1 MQKLTFSGHDTFYCR
16 HYWLKK
22 GINFIE
28 EGKSFTAKDAVI
40 DLGVGKNMVYA
51 IRYWLRSFGLTEDN
65 EHVVSQLGKDIFAN
79 DGFDPYCEDIG
90 TLWLLHYHLVSTEH
104 ASIYSMAFNAFRKVR
119 VEFTRDHLL
128 KYVIKYCSTNNI
140 NYNENTINR
149 DVSVFLN
156 NYQPSA
162 KSSTVEDSFSALLH
176 ELNIIEKL
184 GKIGKESSGQWFR
197 LEMKNR
203 ADLPALIVLYCI
215 VKNEQYSDSIQF
227 DEFFEANGVGSVF
240 CLSKDGLMEK
250 IEAFQEIFPDIVYKD
265 DGGVQ
270 TLQFKNKPTPEAV
283 LNTYYVR

>member
-22 GINFIE
+22 GIDFIE

-51 IRYWLRSFGLTEDN
+51 IRYWLRSFGLTETN
-65 EHVVSQLGKDIFAN
+65 EQEVSRLGKIMFLN

-90 TLWLLHYHLVSTEH
+90 TLWLLHYYLVSTEH
-104 ASIYSMAFNAFRKVR
+104 ASIYSLVFNHFRKIR
-119 VEFTRDHLL
+119 VEFTREHLL
-128 KYVIKYCSTNNI
+128 KYITKMCSQDKYE
-140 NYNENTINR
+140 YNENTLRR
-149 DVSVFLN
+149 DVAVFLN
-156 NYQPSA
+156 NYQPASKTA
-162 KSSTVEDSFSALLH
+162 TIEDSFSALLH
-176 ELNIIEKL
+176 ELNIIERL
-184 GKIGKESSGQWFR
+184 GRIGKESGGQWYR

-203 ADLPALIVLYCI
+203 IDLPALIVLYAI
-215 VKNEQYSDSIQF
+215 VNNPKYGNSVNFNEL
-227 DEFFEANGVGSVF
+227 FEENAVGSVF

-265 DGGVQ
+265 DGGIQ